1 MKKYNTDVIQSISN
15 QVDVSADYVRKC
27 IRNTDIVNNKA
38 RVIRDL
44 YHHRVN
50 KINQELNL

>member
-1 MKKYNTDVIQSISN
+1 MKKYNTDVIQSIAN
-15 QVDVSADYVRKC
+15 QLEVSTAYVRKC
-27 IRNTDIVNNKA
+27 IRNPNILNDKA

-50 KINQELNL
+50 KINQQLNL